1 MTWLITAGV
10 VAGWALVTIATVV
23 WFKKMDAR
31 YDHSG
36 SDLLPRIF
44 RRVLFQDPPQ
54 HVAAPDD
61 READ

>member
-31 YDHSG
+31 YDRPTTEREEWLKREERSG
-36 SDLLPRIF
+36 SPGS
-44 RRVLFQDPPQ
+44 
-54 HVAAPDD
+54 AGAS
-61 READ
+61 